1 MTTNTKK
8 LKNENKKKNENIEKG
23 MRLFWV
29 KYKEKNEK
37 YLEKNAPVIKT
48 VDSGSIFVNR
58 DGSSA
63 EVKKADNS
71 APNISNRLLAGRAT
85 DQGLVQHVVSDI

>member
-1 MTTNTKK
+1 M
-8 LKNENKKKNENIEKG
+8 KNENKNKNENSEKG

-37 YLEKNAPVIKT
+37 YLEKNAPVRKT
-48 VDSGSIFVNR
+48 ADSESIIVNR

-63 EVKKADNS
+63 EAKKADNS
-71 APNISNRLLAGRAT
+71 AINISNRLLAGRAP
-85 DQGLVQHVVSDI
+85 DQGLVQQVVSDI

>member
-1 MTTNTKK
+1 MTSKTKK
-8 LKNENKKKNENIEKG
+8 LKNEKKNKNENIEKG

-37 YLEKNAPVIKT
+37 YLEKNAPVLTT
-48 VDSGSIFVNR
+48 VDSGSILVNK

-71 APNISNRLLAGRAT
+71 AANISNRLLAGRAT
-85 DQGLVQHVVSDI
+85 DQGLVQQVVSDI